1 MVASGK
7 GEKSGARMQ
16 RVKSTKGRHEVDA
29 VVVVVVRLLVFVRR
43 RDKKDE
49 GWFQQFSPELR
60 YVDDTTAFSREG
72 KAEITF
78 CVSRARQFVNV

>member
-1 MVASGK
+1 
-7 GEKSGARMQ
+7 MQ

-29 VVVVVVRLLVFVRR
+29 NVVRLLVFRR

-78 CVSRARQFVNV
+78 CVSRARQFVNVQEDFVKIVSV